1 MPAGAKA
8 FPFNYWD
15 GLTPEQA
22 GAMSDGGKEM
32 HAGAGEVS
40 MLLAINPDLVDMARA
55 NTEFPNF
62 PETITKSPALHTAFF
77 FSAPGS
83 VYRMTRT
90 GTWGDAT
97 KATAAKGEQYLEA
110 GVQSVINLMLD
121 IEKTFKELSLR

>member
-1 MPAGAKA
+1 
-8 FPFNYWD
+8 
-15 GLTPEQA
+15 
-22 GAMSDGGKEM
+22 
-32 HAGAGEVS
+32 